1 LIFPRD
7 FAGACAGVQCS
18 HCRDFEIAVAVSI
31 LGSLQRVLPPP
42 CYRGSPESNCGITAI
57 MQLQYLP
64 LRPDLRHRD
73 FLHSAPRPVQKRSE
87 TKQGAVAEM

>member
-31 LGSLQRVLPPP
+31 FGFTPKVLPHAFVAQ
-42 CYRGSPESNCGITAI
+42 PESNCGITAI
-57 MQLQYLP
+57 VQLQYLP
-64 LRPDLRHRD
+64 LRPDLRQLRHRD
-73 FLHSAPRPVQKRSE
+73 LFALSAPTCPE
-87 TKQGAVAEM
+87 AF